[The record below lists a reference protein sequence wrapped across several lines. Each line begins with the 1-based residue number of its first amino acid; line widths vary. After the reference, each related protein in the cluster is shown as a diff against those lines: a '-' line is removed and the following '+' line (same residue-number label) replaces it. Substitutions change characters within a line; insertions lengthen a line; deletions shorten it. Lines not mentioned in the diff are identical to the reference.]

1 MILLFPY
8 PKPLRNGK
16 ISAKNYPYWEELVTL
31 LQKEKYP
38 LVQVGISGEKQL
50 VPDFRTNLPLSVLVS
65 LVKECTFW
73 VSCDSFAQHLAINTG
88 KRGAVL
94 WGTSHPEIFG
104 YASNCNIL
112 KSKYYLRED
121 PYYWWEDEPFNPD
134 AFLGAGEVFN
144 ILKEQ
149 FINKQ

>member
-1 MILLFPY
+1 MQILLSPY

-16 ISAKNYPYWEELVTL
+16 ISAKNYPHWNELVHFL
-31 LQKEKYP
+31 KEHK
-38 LVQVGISGEKQL
+38 LIQLGVEGEKQL
-50 VPDFRTNLPLSVLVS
+50 VPDFRKNLPFSTLVS
-65 LVKECTFW
+65 LVKTCDFW
-73 VSCDSFAQHLAINTG
+73 ISVDSFFQHLAINTG

-134 AFLGAGEVFN
+134 AFLGAEEVFN